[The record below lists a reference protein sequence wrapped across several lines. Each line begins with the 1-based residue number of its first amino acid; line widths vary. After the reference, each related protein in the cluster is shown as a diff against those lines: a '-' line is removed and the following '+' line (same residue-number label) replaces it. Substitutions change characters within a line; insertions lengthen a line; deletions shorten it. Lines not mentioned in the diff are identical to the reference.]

1 MSASFSRWRS
11 HLDLVRRDRITGWAR
26 DEDEPGRPLLVRI
39 LDNGAPIAE
48 VLADHY
54 RDDLQAA
61 GIGDG
66 HHAFSFTVPGGF
78 STDTRHLIEV
88 QRADDGR
95 ALRGSPYVLETP
107 NNTVAITRNAL
118 PPRWS
123 GGLNSVTRQRIEGWA
138 WDAATKTPMA
148 LVILDNGEVVG
159 RALANHYREDL
170 KSAGIGDGRHGFI
183 LMIPG
188 GLSPLTPHVIQVL
201 GEADGCELPD
211 SPVTIAPGASFDASL
226 EHAISAAISAL
237 ATPAERE
244 RVLSFLAQQTE
255 RLLQHS
261 AEAAA
266 GRETQL
272 IQRHFEH
279 RWAKIEGLSQDSS
292 STTRRPRALV
302 VDDLVPAADHD
313 AGSTALLSHMR
324 ALQTL
329 GYEVSFVA
337 AEALA
342 PQAGATT
349 ALEAQGIQ
357 CYQAPY
363 YASVEEVL
371 RRQQDG
377 FEVIYLH
384 RASNAAKY
392 LALARQYCQKA
403 RILYSVANLNHVRIA
418 RQAKVE
424 GRPELV
430 AYSRRM
436 RLTESTAASAAD
448 AVVTHSS
455 LEKAWLR
462 HAVAG
467 CNAHVVPW
475 AVPLRP
481 IAKPWSERRGIAFIG
496 DFGHA
501 PNLDAVRFL
510 TRDIMPLVW
519 KKDPWIECLLVGSR
533 IPESIKR
540 LDIPGIVPMGYVA
553 DLSTIYERVRL
564 TVAPLRYGAGVQG
577 KVLESLACG
586 VPCVMSWIA
595 AEGIALPEV
604 LEASIGADAAEIA
617 ARILHLHAREAD
629 AGASAQ
635 AGLAFIGARYT
646 EEAVVA
652 GLKAAIEERRTP
664 GKSEVTVGRV
674 PQTASLRE

>member
-1 MSASFSRWRS
+1 MSGPFSRWRS

-26 DEDEPGRPLLVRI
+26 DEDEPERPVLVRI
-39 LDNGAPIAE
+39 LDNGVSLAE
-48 VLADHY
+48 VLADRY
-54 RDDLQAA
+54 RKDLEAA

-78 STDTRHLIEV
+78 SRDTRHLIEV

-95 ALRGSPYVLETP
+95 ALRGSPFVLETP
-107 NNTVAITRNAL
+107 NNTVAITRNSL

-123 GGLNSVTRQRIEGWA
+123 GGLNGVTRQRIEGWA
-138 WDAATKTPMA
+138 WDAASPKTPME

-170 KSAGIGDGRHGFI
+170 KSAGMGDGYHGFI
-183 LMIPG
+183 LVIPG

-211 SPVTIAPGASFDASL
+211 SPVTIAPGASFDTAL
-226 EHAISAAISAL
+226 EHAVSAAISAL
-237 ATPAERE
+237 ATPEERE
-244 RVLSFLAQQTE
+244 RVLAFLAAQTE
-255 RLLQHS
+255 RLLQQS

-266 GRETQL
+266 GREAQL
-272 IQRHFEH
+272 IQRQFAH
-279 RWAKIEGLSQDSS
+279 RWGKAEGSS
-292 STTRRPRALV
+292 LDVSSAAPRRRALV
-302 VDDLVPAADHD
+302 VDDHVPTVGQD

-337 AEALA
+337 ADALA
-342 PQAGATT
+342 PPAGATA

-357 CYQAPY
+357 CCQAPY
-363 YASVEEVL
+363 YASVEELL
-371 RRQQDG
+371 RRQQNG

-403 RILYSVANLNHVRIA
+403 RILYSVANLNHVRLA
-418 RQAKVE
+418 RQSKVE
-424 GRPELV
+424 GRPELL

-436 RLTESTAASAAD
+436 RFAECTAASAAD
-448 AVVTHSS
+448 AVITHSS
-455 LEKAWLR
+455 LERAWLR
-462 HAVAG
+462 HAVTG
-467 CNAHVVPW
+467 CNAYVVPW

-501 PNLDAVRFL
+501 PNLDAARFL
-510 TRDIMPLVW
+510 TRDIMPQVW
-519 KKDPWIECLLVGSR
+519 KEDPWIECLLVGSR
-533 IPESIKR
+533 MPESVKR
-540 LDIPGIVPMGYVA
+540 LDIPGVVPMGYVP

-564 TVAPLRYGAGVQG
+564 TVAPLRYGAGVKG
-577 KVLESLACG
+577 KVLESLAWG
-586 VPCVMSWIA
+586 VPCVMSWLA
-595 AEGIALPEV
+595 AEGIALPAV

-617 ARILHLHAREAD
+617 ARILHLHASEAD
-629 AGASAQ
+629 AAALVT

-652 GLKAAIEERRTP
+652 GLKAAIEGRRVSAESDVSGEHLSAS
-664 GKSEVTVGRV
+664 GK
-674 PQTASLRE
+674 A